1 MRIETLASVMHKND
15 TSSFEQMNLCNDL
28 VVINQSDFDKKT
40 ISKTSNGKRI
50 LFVSNQ
56 ERGLSR
62 SRNAAIDNAT
72 ADICV
77 IADDGFIHIDG
88 IDKIIEEAYRT
99 YPDADI
105 ITFQFIREGNRAKNY
120 PIQPY
125 KHNRFSIMKVSSGE
139 VTFKLESI
147 NRVCVKFDED
157 FGTGSTFSHGEEN
170 IFLSDCLKRGLN
182 IYYVPVVIGSRS
194 ASENTWFKGYD
205 KKFLQDTGALY
216 YVMGGVLWPVYNLQF
231 ALRKHKLY
239 KENLS
244 FLSAL
249 INMYKGVLK
258 YKKLKKSKRS
268 FSSNG

>member
-1 MRIETLASVMHKND
+1 MRIETLASVMHKED
-15 TSSFEQMNLCNDL
+15 ASIFEQMNACNDI
-28 VVINQSDFDKKT
+28 VVINQANYEKKT
-40 ISKTSNGKRI
+40 LTKTSNGKKV
-50 LFVSNQ
+50 LFISNK

-77 IADDGFIHIDG
+77 IADDGFVHIEG
-88 IDKIIEEAYRT
+88 TEKIIEEAYRT

-105 ITFQFIREGNRAKNY
+105 ITFQFIREGNRAKKY

-139 VTFKLESI
+139 ITFKLESI

-157 FGTGSTFSHGEEN
+157 FGTGSVFSHGEEN
-170 IFLSDCLKRGLN
+170 IFLSECLKRGLN
-182 IYYVPVVIGSRS
+182 IYYVPVVIGGRP
-194 ASENTWFKGYD
+194 ASENTWFNGYD

-216 YVMGGVLWPVYNLQF
+216 YVMGGFLWPVYNLQF

-239 KENLS
+239 KENLCI
-244 FLSAL
+244 FSAL
-249 INMYKGVLK
+249 INMYKGVRK
-258 YKKLKKSKRS
+258 YKKLKKSKRGI
-268 FSSNG
+268 SSNG